1 LSVRQAVVI
10 GAGGGIGAALVE
22 RLVADARYD
31 VVHALSRLPRPDA
44 PTPIRSGVI
53 DIADAQS
60 IAAAA
65 ASIEAPVDLVV
76 VATGMLHEG
85 GHGPE
90 RALREL
96 DPDRLA
102 RSFAINAI
110 GPALVLRHFAPLL
123 PRDRRAAIALLS
135 ARVGS
140 ISDNRSGGWYGY
152 RASKAALNM
161 IVRTAAIEIAR
172 VRPEALCV
180 ALHPGTVDT
189 ALSAP
194 FQARVAPGRLFTP
207 AFAADRLLR
216 VLDGLAPAASGR
228 CFAWDGAEIVP

>member
-1 LSVRQAVVI
+1 MTTRAVVI

-22 RLVADARYD
+22 RLAAEGRYD
-31 VVHALSRLPRPDA
+31 VVHALSRTPAAGRPA
-44 PTPIRSGVI
+44 PIVAGFV
-53 DIADAQS
+53 DIADADS

-65 ASIEAPVDLVV
+65 AAIDGPVGLVI
-76 VATGMLHEG
+76 VATGLLHEG
-85 GHGPE
+85 DHGPE
-90 RALREL
+90 RALRAL
-96 DPDRLA
+96 DADRLA
-102 RSFAINAI
+102 RTFAINTI

-123 PRDRRAAIALLS
+123 PRHGGSAIALLS

-172 VRPEALCV
+172 AKPEALCV

-189 ALSAP
+189 ALSMP
-194 FQARVAPGRLFTP
+194 FQARVPADRLFTP
-207 AFAADRLLR
+207 AFSAERLLR
-216 VLDGLAPAASGR
+216 VLDGLAPGASGR
-228 CFAWDGAEIVP
+228 CFAWDGAEIAP